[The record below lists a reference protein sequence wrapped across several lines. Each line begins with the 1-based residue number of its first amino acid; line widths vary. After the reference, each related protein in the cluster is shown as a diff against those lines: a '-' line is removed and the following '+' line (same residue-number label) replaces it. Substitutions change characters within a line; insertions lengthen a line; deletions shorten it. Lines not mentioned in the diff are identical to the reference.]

1 MNKQTF
7 LKLLVITTSL
17 VSTLVPQI
25 ALTQTTPQPDS
36 MVLTGTI
43 RDFKAYRLADKNLN
57 PAGGHQDFQR
67 YASQDAGFNLVSEHG
82 VIVDDILGADKKP
95 VYKPG
100 VNGTT
105 VTTTTKENFDMWYRD
120 VDTVNKSMELSIEL
134 ADLDNDGVYSF
145 ARDLDEAESFFPIDN
160 QLFGNEGY
168 AHNYHFTYELHTQ
181 FTYVPGTADK
191 PRFFTFK
198 GDDDVYV
205 FINGKKVIDLG
216 GIHVQETETV
226 NLDLLAPQ
234 LGLVAGQTYDLD
246 LFFAERNVVQSN
258 FRIDTSIVLKPKTTE
273 VVYAD

>member
-1 MNKQTF
+1 MNRQTL
-7 LKLLVITTSL
+7 LKLLVTATSFA
-17 VSTLVPQI
+17 SILVPQI
-25 ALTQTTPQPDS
+25 ALTQTNPQPGS

-67 YASQDAGFNLVSEHG
+67 YASKDSGFNLVSEHG
-82 VIVDDILGADKKP
+82 IIVDDILGADKKP

-120 VDTVNKSMELSIEL
+120 VSEVNKSIELSIEL
-134 ADLDNDGVYSF
+134 ADLDGDGVYSF

-205 FINGKKVIDLG
+205 FIDGKKVIDLG
-216 GIHVQETETV
+216 GIHAQETQTI

-258 FRIDTSIVLKPKTTE
+258 FRIDTSIVLKPKTPE